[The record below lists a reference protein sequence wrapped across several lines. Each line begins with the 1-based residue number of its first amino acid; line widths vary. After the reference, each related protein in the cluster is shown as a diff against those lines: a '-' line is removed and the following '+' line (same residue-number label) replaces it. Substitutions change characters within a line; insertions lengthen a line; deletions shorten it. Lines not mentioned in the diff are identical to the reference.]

1 MNGQVDTPLED
12 PSTTRQRVR
21 LGLVVLL
28 VGVGLLLVALGMA
41 LLRGGTSSPELIA
54 EDGAV
59 RPAVDGK
66 TRAVVGTVALVFST
80 ILLLVLV
87 LAAVTLVMVSRRY
100 RRYLFR
106 KQRAPTPT
114 DSIWSRH
121 RLPEGWSDT
130 PGEFE
135 EDEPPES
142 GAPE

>member
-1 MNGQVDTPLED
+1 MNGQTDTPLED
-12 PSTTRQRVR
+12 PSTARQRLR

-28 VGVGLLLVALGMA
+28 VGVGLLLVAVGMA
-41 LLRGGTSSPELIA
+41 MLRGGTSSPELVA
-54 EDGAV
+54 EDGAA

-66 TRAVVGTVALVFST
+66 ARAVVGTAALVFTT

-87 LAAVTLVMVSRRY
+87 LAAVALVMASRRY
-100 RRYLFR
+100 RRHLFR
-106 KQRAPTPT
+106 KQQAPTPI

-121 RLPEGWSDT
+121 KLPEGWSDAT
-130 PGEFE
+130 CESE